1 MAENNGIAGLVS
13 PEDQNELDRRFVDA
27 FIGDH
32 NDAVENR
39 EAFIRDYLSRNPDA
53 QDRNRAAQEKL
64 LNYLQFEYEP
74 SSVMDRVIADEA
86 AFKSQVPFG
95 SEDRAYIADII
106 KGSFYQKFEPD
117 APSELL
123 IGLNRDKG
131 AQNFVPGVAI
141 AGRNFVPFHE
151 ARHSFVPDART
162 DQEHAEEELG
172 IRALDYFTVKNQGA
186 DPETLNYMK
195 KMYLN
200 AYRALPNGENAPKVW
215 NADVEKDARL
225 NALNLTRRM
234 SNDKF
239 YGELTEAEKRG
250 LRGDVEQYM
259 DQYGFFNPA
268 LIDPS
273 EMSDSEFMGILS
285 LAPGLN
291 FKESSK
297 ANVESPER
305 YYLKPRE
312 FGDGGVAGLAPM
324 AQNMFRN

>member
-27 FIGDH
+27 FYEME
-32 NDAVENR
+32 NNAVANR
-39 EAFIRDYLSRNPDA
+39 EEFIQDYLSRNPGA
-53 QDRNRAAQEKL
+53 HDRNTAAQEEL

-86 AFKSQVPFG
+86 GFKSQIPFG
-95 SEDRAYIADII
+95 AEDRAYIADVN
-106 KGSFYQKFEPD
+106 KGSYYQNFEPD
-117 APSELL
+117 APSQLL
-123 IGLNRDKG
+123 FGVNRNKG
-131 AQNFVPGVAI
+131 AQNFVPGKA
-141 AGRNFVPFHE
+141 RNFVSFHE
-151 ARHSFVPDART
+151 ARHSFVPDALT
-162 DQEHAEEELG
+162 GQEHAEEELG

-186 DPETLNYMK
+186 DPETLDYMK
-195 KMYLN
+195 KSYLN
-200 AYRALPNGENAPKVW
+200 AYRAMPNGENAPKVW
-215 NADVEKDARL
+215 NADVEKHARI
-225 NALNLTRRM
+225 NALNVTRRM

-239 YGELTEAEKRG
+239 YGELTDAEKQG
-250 LRGDVEQYM
+250 LRRDVEEYM

>member
-1 MAENNGIAGLVS
+1 MADNNGIAGLVS

-27 FIGDH
+27 FYERE
-32 NDAVENR
+32 NNAVVNR
-39 EAFIRDYLSRNPDA
+39 EKFIRDYLSRNPDA
-53 QDRNRAAQEKL
+53 QDRNTAAQEEL

-74 SSVMDRVIADEA
+74 SSAMDRVIADEA

-95 SEDRAYIADII
+95 AEDRAYIADVN
-106 KGSFYQKFEPD
+106 KGSFYQTFEPD
-117 APSELL
+117 APSQLL
-123 IGLNRDKG
+123 FGLNRDRG
-131 AQNFVPGVAI
+131 AQNFVPGE
-141 AGRNFVPFHE
+141 GRNFVSFHE

-162 DQEHAEEELG
+162 DREHAEEELG

-186 DPETLNYMK
+186 DPETLDYMK
-195 KMYLN
+195 KSYLN

-215 NADVEKDARL
+215 NADVEKDARI
-225 NALNLTRRM
+225 NALNVTRRM

-239 YGELTEAEKRG
+239 YGELTEAEKQG
-250 LRGDVEQYM
+250 LRGDVEEYM
-259 DQYGFFNPA
+259 NQYGFFNPA
-268 LIDPS
+268 LINPS

-291 FKESSK
+291 FKESPK
-297 ANVESPER
+297 ANFKSPER